1 MVWDVEKMKKTIA
14 RTQRRR
20 GNIKMIAKMIVENGE
35 VLVTQDFPGEFS
47 RPIQLPPITEKK
59 RFTFD
64 FMKNPQFRAGEGEF
78 ATDIEIVEAN
88 LSFMLEEEGF
98 DLYKDNLVL
107 K

>member
-35 VLVTQDFPGEFS
+35 VLVTQDFPGEY
-47 RPIQLPPITEKK
+47 LPNTEKM